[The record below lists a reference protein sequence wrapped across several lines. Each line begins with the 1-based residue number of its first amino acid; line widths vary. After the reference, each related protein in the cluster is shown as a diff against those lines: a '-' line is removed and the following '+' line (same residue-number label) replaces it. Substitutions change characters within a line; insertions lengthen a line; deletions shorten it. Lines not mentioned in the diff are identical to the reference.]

1 MLTPAISS
9 LQCINKTE
17 MNQDAHGFVNI
28 HFSAGAEYTFERMQ
42 IYLKLTSVFVSELLR
57 INFGKKPGGTT
68 FVACLK
74 AGAFYLTTHAG
85 DSKVCVARPTDHGWE
100 IEALTMDHDQSHD
113 HRKELKWHSSAPDR
127 LNAYPH
133 LNMTRS
139 FGDWSSEA
147 AGLSH
152 ITDVGGGML
161 TRKSVLIVGSD
172 GLFDMLSL
180 EDIQEFF
187 NTHLPVHSLAS
198 AMSSVS
204 SADMPNWQAIA
215 DQLTREAQAK
225 WLRKHGFSDDITIV
239 IYDTAND
246 PAEASHSYEAQL
258 LMVGDGHCEEGEL
271 FAQYAVALFP
281 KILKMLL
288 EFNCAAITH
297 LNLEDLGYQLYQYLR
312 AMPAESVNYVD
323 NSLFE
328 INLKRFVLPY
338 IELLTRQDWLS
349 GTEAA
354 LDALITRYQE
364 VAKTKNPEL
373 ESVDISV
380 VKSILLKSFVHNF
393 YQKAIQIKAELDD
406 LGIYE
411 GFNQQFFA
419 AIHWYTK
426 FIINMGDET
435 SFSFDQIRT
444 IWIWTLFHKCSFDHI
459 SINIHEIS
467 EHLLASVNAQ
477 FGTSFTKDAVANI
490 LSPLYQRAILYQNLL
505 DLQNNKH
512 TISLNK
518 EIFIDLESLLV
529 RAYPVSVEVLFEPC
543 HAPHL
548 FNINIL
554 MQLFY
559 FLFSNSVDNILS
571 LPTNNFMDA
580 LHHRLETMV
589 TGYKAMAPLEAAAL
603 RNDIAQYRAW
613 LLVNNFFANWSSVEE
628 DALSLGDARNIKDIC
643 RKLQAFDA
651 AKVNCLIKQAEDIF
665 SKNISVVKKSYDQFK
680 AQVISQLI
688 VTCDKPVQVTP
699 WLDGAMT
706 ASAGIISMSAVS
718 AGAGKS

>member
-1 MLTPAISS
+1 MSS

-17 MNQDAHGFVNI
+17 MNQDAHGFAKI
-28 HFSAGAEYTFERMQ
+28 PFIAGAEYTFERMQ

-57 INFGKKPGGTT
+57 VNFEKKLGGTT

-100 IEALTMDHDQSHD
+100 VEALTIDHDQAHD

-127 LNAYPH
+127 LSAYPH

-152 ITDVGGGML
+152 IADVGGGLL
-161 TRKSVLIVGSD
+161 TKKSVFIVGSD

-180 EDIQEFF
+180 EDIREFL
-187 NTHLPVHSLAS
+187 NTHIPVHSLTYAI
-198 AMSSVS
+198 SSVS
-204 SADMPNWQAIA
+204 SADMPNWQALA
-215 DQLTREAQAK
+215 DQLTRVAQAK
-225 WLRKHGFSDDITIV
+225 WLRRHEFSDDITIM
-239 IYDTAND
+239 IHDTAND
-246 PAEASHSYEAQL
+246 PAETSPSYEADL
-258 LMVGDGHCEEGEL
+258 LMIGDGHCDEGEL

-288 EFNCAAITH
+288 EFNCAAITD
-297 LNLEDLGYQLYQYLR
+297 LNREDFGHQLYQYLR
-312 AMPAESVNYVD
+312 AMPAESMNYVD

-338 IELLTRQDWLS
+338 LELLTRQDWLS
-349 GTEAA
+349 GTEAE
-354 LDALITRYQE
+354 LDTLIARYQE

-393 YQKAIQIKAELDD
+393 YQNAIQIKAELDE

-411 GFNQQFFA
+411 GFNLQFFA

-426 FIINMGDET
+426 FIINMGNET
-435 SFSFDQIRT
+435 SFSFDQIRM
-444 IWIWTLFHKCSFDHI
+444 ICMWTMFHKCSFDHI
-459 SINIHEIS
+459 SVNLHEIS

-477 FGTSFTKDAVANI
+477 FGTSFPKDAVANI
-490 LSPLYQRAILYQNLL
+490 LAPLYQRAILYQNLL

-512 TISLNK
+512 AISLNK
-518 EIFIDLESLLV
+518 EIFTDLESLLA

-559 FLFSNSVDNILS
+559 FLFSNTVDNILS
-571 LPTNNFMDA
+571 LPTTNFMDA
-580 LHHRLETMV
+580 LHHRLATMV

-603 RNDIAQYRAW
+603 RNDIVQYRAW
-613 LLVNNFFANWSSVEE
+613 LLVNNFFASWSSVEE
-628 DALSLGDARNIKDIC
+628 DALSLSDARHIKDIC

-651 AKVNCLIKQAEDIF
+651 AKVNRLIREAEGIF
-665 SKNISVVKKSYDQFK
+665 SKNISVVKKSYDQFE
-680 AQVISQLI
+680 AEVISQLI
-688 VTCDKPVQVTP
+688 VTGDRPVQVTP
-699 WLDGAMT
+699 WLDGA
-706 ASAGIISMSAVS
+706 APAGAVSMSAVS
-718 AGAGKS
+718 AGAGKL